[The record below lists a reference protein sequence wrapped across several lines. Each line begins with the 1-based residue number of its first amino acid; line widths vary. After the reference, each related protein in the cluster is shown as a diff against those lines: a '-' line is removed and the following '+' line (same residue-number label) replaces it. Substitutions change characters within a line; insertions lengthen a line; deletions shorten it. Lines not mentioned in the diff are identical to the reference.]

1 MVRDSV
7 NGSHKPPLS
16 SPIFEV
22 MAIGHYIGFQTINT
36 HGPRALPLDALCKDL
51 TRSLCPS
58 IPAYSSQPDLICLVL
73 FYFIISKVKRKSTGY
88 ILIFSRYSRPVSTPT
103 KHRPAKLP
111 ELHSQIG
118 RLPTALCT
126 MQDPGVRV
134 RDGFRAHAVPF
145 ASTWAV

>member
-1 MVRDSV
+1 MGAISLLVPRQI
-7 NGSHKPPLS
+7 S
-16 SPIFEV
+16 SDAP
-22 MAIGHYIGFQTINT
+22 YIGLQKVNT
-36 HGPRALPLDALCKDL
+36 PGPRALLLDAVSGDL
-51 TRSLCPS
+51 TRSLCPP
-58 IPAYSSQPDLICLVL
+58 IPAHSPQLTARSYLFGIIL
-73 FYFIISKVKRKSTGY
+73 FYNSKVKRKSTGY